1 MVAARIATLSHGGD
15 RVSEQAANLPVA
27 TQSDAGALL
36 NVSERSV
43 ERASIVK
50 DDDVP
55 ELAAAVLPAPN
66 TAPKGCQPAGP
77 PARSTHLRDR
87 LRQFPTGRIVR
98 VITRWWAGPTSAGA
112 GCVRAQRERPRRRAV
127 GITSSRE
134 RQTSGAP
141 ACASYRQ
148 LLANSRHVEGSLVR
162 ELQASFNNVVVGL
175 SLRAVDDD

>member
-50 DDDVP
+50 DDGVP

-66 TAPKGCQPAGP
+66 NRPHRLPA
-77 PARSTHLRDR
+77 S
-87 LRQFPTGRIVR
+87 
-98 VITRWWAGPTSAGA
+98 
-112 GCVRAQRERPRRRAV
+112 
-127 GITSSRE
+127 
-134 RQTSGAP
+134 
-141 ACASYRQ
+141 
-148 LLANSRHVEGSLVR
+148 
-162 ELQASFNNVVVGL
+162 
-175 SLRAVDDD
+175 